1 MVSTSEQL
9 GVWKRRKLKAETDM
23 ETDGRHGN
31 GRQTRTAET
40 ECNHV
45 RPSETSCNTNIMA
58 ETSDFVSDVIV
69 AAMDGGKDN
78 PIEISSEDEDVDQR

>member
-1 MVSTSEQL
+1 
-9 GVWKRRKLKAETDM
+9 
-23 ETDGRHGN
+23 
-31 GRQTRTAET
+31 
-40 ECNHV
+40 
-45 RPSETSCNTNIMA
+45 MA